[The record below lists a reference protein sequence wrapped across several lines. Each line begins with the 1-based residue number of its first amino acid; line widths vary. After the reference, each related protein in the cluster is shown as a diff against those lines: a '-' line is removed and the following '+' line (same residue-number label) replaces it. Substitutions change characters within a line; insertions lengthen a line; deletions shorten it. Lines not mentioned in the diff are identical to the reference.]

1 MVITNGFRVYT
12 AGSSSMVQNALLDC
26 LSNPVTY
33 TFVGGSV
40 SGEKLTILGSSMS
53 ANQVIDN
60 LTDITFSFSQQIS
73 INAEVP
79 LEIKENDA
87 IYAQSNNAVLSD
99 DKMSVTY
106 HFDNAALLLNHSY
119 VISLPKGAVSS
130 TANSNETNDVF
141 NIPVVGNYVG
151 LFNLK
156 SCTPSPTEKTIFTTI
171 EGIFDMPAGFQ
182 IYKKSEYALNLAAKL
197 YKDEIAETNL
207 VATLDG
213 VYNDN
218 KNGIIW
224 TSNAVLEPNTQYV
237 LYKPERD
244 FRAYEVA
251 TDKFSYEWYNGEVLI
266 VLNTPSIEEV
276 GFPPIELGT
285 PVIGKHDSGGT
296 VLKNG
301 DSVDYLDLIEI
312 APVDY
317 FYKGKEGTSN
327 FLLAED
333 TNKHTG
339 YLYDITTGTT
349 ELIKEVFLSCV
360 QRETT
365 MFYYYV
371 ISVPLKSVF
380 FEGHRYRFVIP
391 ENEFTILNPLYY
403 NYVRTP
409 EYSIEFDGS
418 TPTEVSLLSCSVQE
432 GEERSSLG
440 NIAWTFKGKF
450 ELSND

>member
-1 MVITNGFRVYT
+1 MKIFQTNKMMAKRLLGLMLAAIVSIFMAKAEETLLALDGITPAPGSEISSFDFVLKFNLSKVIENNGEGEYGVGWAGYHNDKRPEKEQSITIYKGNPEEGIIIGRTCNSSVTGKTDGFVVGSDVCISIEGMVPEPGVTYTMVITNGFRVYT

-182 IYKKSEYALNLAAKL
+182 IYKKPEYALNLAAKL

-296 VLKNG
+296 VLKMA
-301 DSVDYLDLIEI
+301 I
-312 APVDY
+312 
-317 FYKGKEGTSN
+317 
-327 FLLAED
+327 LL
-333 TNKHTG
+333 
-339 YLYDITTGTT
+339 
-349 ELIKEVFLSCV
+349 
-360 QRETT
+360 
-365 MFYYYV
+365 
-371 ISVPLKSVF
+371 
-380 FEGHRYRFVIP
+380 
-391 ENEFTILNPLYY
+391 TIL
-403 NYVRTP
+403 T
-409 EYSIEFDGS
+409 
-418 TPTEVSLLSCSVQE
+418 LS
-432 GEERSSLG
+432 R
-440 NIAWTFKGKF
+440 
-450 ELSND
+450 